1 MIDEEMEP
9 LTLERFVTKKTKVGP
24 AAEKKILHA
33 IERAG
38 GSATFIQI
46 GSNTGTDEITLRRY
60 LATLLHR
67 KVVTFDGVTGKYLPA
82 KGGAK

>member
-1 MIDEEMEP
+1 MNSDEMEP

-38 GSATFIQI
+38 GAATFIQI

-67 KVVTFDGVTGKYLPA
+67 KVVSFDGATGKYLPA
-82 KGGAK
+82 KGGAR